1 MRYFGYWTI
10 LVALAISAVAAY
22 YSIVG
27 LVAIFSAAM
36 IPIIIMGSVLEIG
49 KLTSAVWLHLHWRQ
63 APILIRTYLS
73 VAVLLLMFITSM
85 GIFGFLSKA
94 HIQQTSLATENVAQI
109 EIIEDSIVRVKQD
122 VVRFETK
129 ITNFENKDNK
139 IDTTI
144 QDKINQEKERINTAY
159 DGVNPSIEELN
170 ERIEKQLADRQNTIK
185 PYTRELDKIQKDLEL
200 IDMYVATENIK
211 KLQGIIGA
219 RQDGR
224 YGSRTAKAVKVYR
237 EAKDTR
243 KDELLKIITHIKT
256 QEDPVIV
263 DARAE
268 IKRLRALAEQQ
279 IADSNELI
287 TRLRSQLGQGQ
298 VEDSTEEIIALRD
311 NIKASTTEL
320 GDLYSKKI
328 ALEGESR
335 QLEAEVGPVKYIAE
349 LIYGEDA
356 TRNMLEDAVRF
367 VMLILVCVFDPLAI
381 VLVISGIILVE
392 RYPRPG
398 KKTKIL
404 NEKTIQEHNSGNEE
418 QAESSEDSDIGE
430 NDINVKDEQGTS
442 EESSVQD
449 EVLEQTL
456 KIAEQVQE
464 EDKEILEALA
474 KDTESEGYLES
485 KDMPKEEQVFKDE
498 KGEEYTVDDTGK
510 RNYVINK
517 MQWTLNKKERAAA
530 KKEKKQLVE
539 KIVAE
544 MRSTGSWPG
553 TSYMEGEGVVKKK
566 IEQIFADDA
575 SLELKELMARADD
588 SVLQEVYNEILK
600 DTNK

>member
-129 ITNFENKDNK
+129 ITNFENKDDK

-144 QDKINQEKERINTAY
+144 QDKINQEQERINTAY

-170 ERIEKQLADRQNTIK
+170 ERIEKQLADRERTIE

-211 KLQGIIGA
+211 KLQGMIGA

-224 YGSRTAKAVKVYR
+224 YGSRTAKAVKEFR

-243 KDELLKIITHIKT
+243 KDEILRIINNIKT

-287 TRLRSQLGQGQ
+287 TRLRAQLGQGQ

-311 NIKASTTEL
+311 NIKASNVEL

-349 LIYGEDA
+349 LIYGDDA

-367 VMLILVCVFDPLAI
+367 VMLILVFVFDPLAI

-404 NEKTIQEHNSGNEE
+404 NEKTIQKHNSENEE
-418 QAESSEDSDIGE
+418 QVESSEDSNVGE
-430 NDINVKDEQGTS
+430 NDVNIKDEQGTS

-485 KDMPKEEQVFKDE
+485 KDTPETEQIFKDE
-498 KGEEYTVDDTGK
+498 KGEEYTVDESGK

-517 MQWTLNKKERAAA
+517 VQWTLNKKERAAA

-575 SLELKELMARADD
+575 SLELKELMSRADD

>member
-49 KLTSAVWLHLHWRQ
+49 KLTSAVWLHLNWRQ
-63 APILIRTYLS
+63 APILIKTYLS

-243 KDELLKIITHIKT
+243 KDEILKIINNIKT

-430 NDINVKDEQGTS
+430 NDVNVKDEQGTS

-456 KIAEQVQE
+456 KIAEQIQE

>member
-49 KLTSAVWLHLHWRQ
+49 KLTSAVWLHLNWRQ
-63 APILIRTYLS
+63 APILIKTYLS

-94 HIQQTSLATENVAQI
+94 HIQQTSLATENVAQL
-109 EIIEDSIVRVKQD
+109 EIIEDSIVRIKND
-122 VVRFETK
+122 VVRFERK
-129 ITNFENKDNK
+129 IDEYENKDNK

-144 QDKINQEKERINTAY
+144 QDKIALEQERINTAY
-159 DGVNPSIEELN
+159 DGVNPSIKELN
-170 ERIEKQLADRQNTIK
+170 ERIEKQLADREKTIE

-200 IDMYVATENIK
+200 IDMYVATEAIK
-211 KLQGIIGA
+211 KLQGMIGA

-224 YGSRTAKAVKVYR
+224 YGSRTAKAVKEYR
-237 EAKDTR
+237 EAKNAR
-243 KDELLKIITHIKT
+243 KDEILEIINNIKA
-256 QEDPVIV
+256 QEDPVIT
-263 DARAE
+263 DARDE

-298 VEDSTEEIIALRD
+298 VEDTTEEILVLRE
-311 NIKASTTEL
+311 NIKNADNEL
-320 GDLYSKKI
+320 SELYNKKF

-335 QLEAEVGPVKYIAE
+335 ALEAEVGPVKYIAE
-349 LIYGEDA
+349 LIYGDDT
-356 TRNMLEDAVRF
+356 TRSMLDSAVRF
-367 VMLILVCVFDPLAI
+367 VMIILVVVFDPLAI

-392 RYPRPG
+392 RNARPG
-398 KKTKIL
+398 KFDWKDYEKKRAQKIL
-404 NEKTIQEHNSGNEE
+404 NEETIQKEE
-418 QAESSEDSDIGE
+418 QAELDTDDSIKQDDVNTED
-430 NDINVKDEQGTS
+430 KQ
-442 EESSVQD
+442 ESSNESNLQDEILEQEEVIKRVPMTEEEEYANAGITKEEAEKLPEVFQD
-449 EVLEQTL
+449 EV
-456 KIAEQVQE
+456 
-464 EDKEILEALA
+464 
-474 KDTESEGYLES
+474 GN
-485 KDMPKEEQVFKDE
+485 
-498 KGEEYTVDDTGK
+498 EYTVDEKTGE
-510 RNYVINK
+510 RRYVVNK
-517 MQWTLNKKERAAA
+517 VQWELNKKERAAA
-530 KKEKKQLVE
+530 KKEKKELVN

-544 MRSTGSWPG
+544 MKSTGSWPG

-575 SLELKELMARADD
+575 SLELKELISRADE
-588 SVLQEVYNEILK
+588 STLQEVYNTILK
-600 DTNK
+600 DINK

>member
-109 EIIEDSIVRVKQD
+109 EIIEDSIVRIKQD

-129 ITNFENKDNK
+129 ISNFENKDDK

-144 QDKINQEKERINTAY
+144 QDKINQEQERINTAY

-170 ERIEKQLADRQNTIK
+170 ERIEKQLADREKTIE

-211 KLQGIIGA
+211 KLQGMIGA

-224 YGSRTAKAVKVYR
+224 YGSRTAKAVKEFR
-237 EAKDTR
+237 QAKDER
-243 KDELLKIITHIKT
+243 KDEILKIINNIKT

-263 DARAE
+263 DARNE

-287 TRLRSQLGQGQ
+287 TRLRAQLGQGQ

-311 NIKASTTEL
+311 NIKASNVEL

-349 LIYGEDA
+349 LIYGDEA

-404 NEKTIQEHNSGNEE
+404 NEKTVQEE
-418 QAESSEDSDIGE
+418 QTESSEDSNIREDDTDIE
-430 NDINVKDEQGTS
+430 IEPETTK
-442 EESSVQD
+442 ESDVQD
-449 EVLEQTL
+449 KVLEQTL
-456 KIAEQVQE
+456 EIAEKIQE

-485 KDMPKEEQVFKDE
+485 KDTPPEIFKDV
-498 KGEEYTVDDTGK
+498 KGEEYTVDIKTGERK
-510 RNYVINK
+510 YVVNK
-517 MQWTLNKKERAAA
+517 VQWELNSKERSAA
-530 KKEKKQLVE
+530 KKEKKELVN

-544 MRSTGSWPG
+544 MKSTGSWPG

-575 SLELKELMARADD
+575 SLELKELISRADEK
-588 SVLQEVYNEILK
+588 VLQEVYNTILK
-600 DTNK
+600 DIKK